1 MFNGY
6 LKIVSFILDKCKE
19 KEEALNRFQKEATS
33 KDALAAKLTEEV
45 SWLTTVK
52 EELQGQLEESKKAL
66 NQYLQQAAASDALA
80 ARLTEEVR
88 WLTAD
93 RKELLCQIDLARY
106 RVLFLKHS
114 ISAY

>member
-1 MFNGY
+1 
-6 LKIVSFILDKCKE
+6 
-19 KEEALNRFQKEATS
+19 
-33 KDALAAKLTEEV
+33 LAAKLTEEV
-45 SWLTTVK
+45 SRLTTDK

-106 RVLFLKHS
+106 FFKNILFQPTRVPVHPPT
-114 ISAY
+114 AP